1 MTECLSRLLAPMS
14 TDLFLT
20 HYQAREHFYVGR
32 SCPDYYADLL
42 SVGDIDTVLQS
53 SQLPAATLNVVKG
66 GVRCP
71 LEEWSRFVSSSR
83 GPLQIA
89 VPEKLL
95 SLYADGATLILN
107 RASAVLPALAE
118 TTRMLTLELG
128 FPTQTNIYITPRDS
142 TGFSKHSDEHDVLIL
157 QVAGSKCWRV
167 YPADGS
173 QAEFDLKS
181 GDLLYVPRGMF
192 HHARSRDEDSIHITL
207 GLRAPYGFELI
218 RDLAAMAAERVSFQR
233 PVPPR
238 FAGAEAIA
246 LFDAELLAGLQAFV
260 GELKP
265 SNLAV
270 LRHDLP
276 TQQVEAWPGRFADL
290 RVLSR
295 MTPDTIVCRRPEI
308 PAAVKEDG
316 KFLHVAFGGR
326 QVTVP
331 VFMREQLAR
340 ILADGNF
347 PVREI
352 EGMITSSGKIKFVA
366 EFVRAGFHRIVKI

>member
-14 TDLFLT
+14 TDLFLK
-20 HYQAREHFYVGR
+20 HYQAREHFYVAR
-32 SCPDYYADLL
+32 SCPGYYADLL

-53 SQLPAATLNVVKG
+53 SQLPAAVLNVVKG

-71 LEEWSRFVSSSR
+71 LEDWSRFVSSSR

-107 RASAVLPALAE
+107 QAHAVLPALTE

-157 QVAGSKCWRV
+157 QIAGSKSWRV
-167 YPADGS
+167 YPADTS

-181 GDLLYVPRGMF
+181 GELLYIPRGMF
-192 HHARSRDEDSIHITL
+192 HDARSRDEDSIHITL
-207 GLRAPYGFELI
+207 GLRPPYGFELI
-218 RDLAAMAAERVSFQR
+218 RDLAALAAERVSFQR
-233 PVPPR
+233 PAPPR
-238 FAGAEAIA
+238 FAGAEAMA
-246 LFDAELLAGLQAFV
+246 LFEADLLADLQAFV
-260 GELKP
+260 GELRP
-265 SNLAV
+265 SNLTI
-270 LRHDLP
+270 LRQGLL
-276 TQQVEAWPGRFADL
+276 TQQAETWPGRFADL

-295 MTPDTIVCRRPEI
+295 MTPDTVVCRRPEI
-308 PAAVKEDG
+308 PAAIKEDG

-326 QVTVP
+326 QVTIP
-331 VFMREQLAR
+331 IFMREQLAR
-340 ILADGNF
+340 IFGDGDF
-347 PVREI
+347 AIREI
-352 EGMITSSGKIKFVA
+352 EGMITSSGKIKLVA